1 MEHNDMQKT
10 INKINS
16 TTTNSNVAENIISND
31 NKKES
36 TNFIELSKKYVV
48 IFQNILKR
56 FLMVFKKNNDN
67 EKKLLQKFLKN
78 LLRLHPLILSGISLV
93 GMVYYFAYFGFELK
107 YFPDLGGAD
116 VAYVGVSLFF
126 MLATISLFLF
136 CLVYVIQAIIRKM

>member
-67 EKKLLQKFLKN
+67 EKKITTKVFKKSFKTTS
-78 LLRLHPLILSGISLV
+78 I
-93 GMVYYFAYFGFELK
+93 
-107 YFPDLGGAD
+107 D
-116 VAYVGVSLFF
+116 
-126 MLATISLFLF
+126 TIW
-136 CLVYVIQAIIRKM
+136 Y

>member
-67 EKKLLQKFLKN
+67 EKN
-78 LLRLHPLILSGISLV
+78 
-93 GMVYYFAYFGFELK
+93 YYKSF
-107 YFPDLGGAD
+107 
-116 VAYVGVSLFF
+116 
-126 MLATISLFLF
+126 
-136 CLVYVIQAIIRKM
+136 